1 MVVFVQKRMNFGQ
14 KRLYSGRNG
23 CIWVNVVVFWQGS
36 CIRAKWLYRPKMIG
50 FGKSGC
56 IRANVVV
63 IGQKWW
69 YSGKLVVFGEKW
81 LYLDKVVLFG
91 KIIVFG

>member
-1 MVVFVQKRMNFGQ
+1 MVVFVQKWFNFGQ
-14 KRLYSGRNG
+14 KRLYSCRNG
-23 CIWVNVVVFWQGS
+23 CIRVKNVVFWQGS
-36 CIRAKWLYRPKMIG
+36 SIRAKWLYRPKMVV

-56 IRANVVV
+56 IREIVVV
-63 IGQKWW
+63 FGQKWW

-81 LYLDKVVLFG
+81 LFLDKGVLFG